1 MISFLGEGQQLSAGS
16 PSLAAVAVH
25 VLLEHAR
32 VQLPFVGT
40 MAKHRKRAER
50 WLVWV
55 SLLLPRLHCQDSFC
69 HFPRNL
75 GTSWG
80 RFWLP
85 GSWEQELES
94 LRSRS
99 AETWRGS
106 HSSIQRKQQVFKAR
120 EWRREGRTRGDE
132 VRSRIC
138 TGDWS
143 QLSVHYQKTLSMSQP
158 LSWVNGHQ

>member
-1 MISFLGEGQQLSAGS
+1 MMSFLGEGRQFSAGS
-16 PSLAAVAVH
+16 PSLAVVAVH

-55 SLLLPRLHCQDSFC
+55 SLLLPRL
-69 HFPRNL
+69 PRLLLPFSQNL
-75 GTSWG
+75 GTSWE

-85 GSWEQELES
+85 GSWERELKT

-106 HSSIQRKQQVFKAR
+106 DSSIQRKQQVFKALEQGRGRAGLR
-120 EWRREGRTRGDE
+120 EMR
-132 VRSRIC
+132 
-138 TGDWS
+138 
-143 QLSVHYQKTLSMSQP
+143 
-158 LSWVNGHQ
+158 